1 MSGMIA
7 VYSQD
12 ESISI
17 QPYLYQGTMSLQHR
31 GQQGFGLAIGED
43 VQYGNGLLSDATL
56 SSRVGHYGVA
66 SVKYAFTQSKKMEPL
81 MPYRA
86 QQGFWAIDGDPFQGM
101 HVLDELLQHNKSYEH
116 VMSEN
121 QGAYALISINEH
133 KMIAVRDPLGI
144 KPLVMG
150 RNENIWII
158 ASETCA
164 LEALGASDIRDIQPG
179 EVVVID
185 KNGMQSHTYDKAR
198 LYPCLFEYIYIARPD
213 SVMNGISIY
222 EARKKM
228 GELLYKECP
237 TQADIVIGAPD
248 SGLLA
253 SLGYANASNIQYE
266 KGLVKN
272 RYIGRT
278 FIDPDSLIRKQS
290 VVIKLNAISSVV
302 KDRDVI
308 LVEDSIV
315 RGTTITRIIKILR
328 EKGARKVHVRVAAPP
343 VLFEE
348 NISIDIPNRESLM
361 CYGKTIEEVR
371 DEIGCDSL
379 YFLSLAGLKKACGGT
394 QFYTQYFDGKSP
406 LKGDLNDI

>member
-17 QPYLYQGTMSLQHR
+17 QPHLYQGTMSLQHR
-31 GQQGFGLAIGED
+31 GQQGFGMAIGED
-43 VQYGNGLLSDATL
+43 VQYGNGLLSDVVL
-56 SSRVGHYGVA
+56 SSRTGHYGVA

-101 HVLDELLQHNKSYEH
+101 HVLDELLQRKKSYEE
-116 VMSEN
+116 VIDEN
-121 QGAYALISINEH
+121 QGAYALISINNN

-150 RNENIWII
+150 RDDNVWIV

-164 LEALGASDIRDIQPG
+164 LEALGASDIRDIEPG
-179 EVVVID
+179 EIIVVD
-185 KNGMQSHTYDKAR
+185 QDGLKSYPYSKAK

-213 SVMNGISIY
+213 SVMNGVSIY
-222 EARKKM
+222 DARKKM
-228 GELLYKECP
+228 GELLFKECP
-237 TQADIVIGAPD
+237 TEADIVVGAPD

-253 SLGYANASNIQYE
+253 SLGYANASGISYE

-278 FIDPDSLIRKQS
+278 FIDPDSVVRKES
-290 VVIKLNAISSVV
+290 VMIKLNAISSVI
-302 KDRDVI
+302 KGKDVI

-315 RGTTITRIIKILR
+315 RGTTIRRLIKILK

-361 CYGKTIEEVR
+361 CYGRSVDEVR

-379 YFLSLAGLKKACGGT
+379 YFLSLDGLKQACGGT
-394 QFYTQYFDGKSP
+394 TFYTQYFDGNSP
-406 LKGDLNDI
+406 LKGEWK